1 MGKNKKY
8 SDEFKQEVL
17 AMVAGGERSV
27 SQIERDLDITPGL
40 IYKWQQRYRVVE
52 EKLQPSAERV
62 EEAEIRRL
70 KREVEITRQERDIL
84 KKPFEYSRGG
94 SREALSV
101 HSSSSPDVSGAAD
114 VRGAGG
120 GLEWVLRLAEAR
132 TEPTTASK

>member
-62 EEAEIRRL
+62 EQAEIRL
-70 KREVEITRQERDIL
+70 KRRWKSHDRSAI
-84 KKPFEYSRGG
+84 S
-94 SREALSV
+94 
-101 HSSSSPDVSGAAD
+101 
-114 VRGAGG
+114 
-120 GLEWVLRLAEAR
+120 
-132 TEPTTASK
+132 